1 MKRMKKTTGP
11 AAMRIDARDAKSAA
25 LAKERLRIDGLD
37 ARIVA
42 MLSRRARS
50 VREIG
55 RIKNQSAADVY
66 VPAREKAVLDHV
78 RALNKGPLDDAALM
92 AIYREIMSASLALER
107 RTRVAF
113 FGPEA
118 TFTHQAARKRFGSS
132 VEYIAAETIE
142 DVFDAV
148 LREQADQ
155 GVVPIEN
162 STEGAVTYTLDE
174 FADKPVRI
182 CAEVYLEVSHNL
194 MSAGPRSRVRVIYSH
209 PQVFGQCR
217 RWLQREMPGCD
228 LVPVTSTA
236 RAAEMAA
243 REKRGT
249 AAIASRLAADIHS
262 LRLLASD
269 IQDLSGN
276 MTRFLVLGRRC
287 GRPTGDDKT
296 SLLFS
301 VRHEAGALYRA
312 LAALKEQGLNMT
324 KIESRPNKRKAWEYY
339 FFVDFVGHAEEPRVR
354 RALEKL
360 GRHCAMLTVLGS
372 YPKAP
377 EHIEA

>member
-1 MKRMKKTTGP
+1 MAGTKKTAGP
-11 AAMRIDARDAKSAA
+11 GGMRSGREESQSRALARERRRID
-25 LAKERLRIDGLD
+25 LLD
-37 ARIVA
+37 ARIVE
-42 MLSRRARS
+42 LLGRRAGCA
-50 VREIG
+50 REIG
-55 RIKNQSAADVY
+55 RIKRLSSGDVY

-78 RALNKGPLDDAALM
+78 RALNKGAMDDAALM
-92 AIYREIMSASLALER
+92 AIFREIMSASLALER
-107 RTRVAF
+107 RPKVAF

-118 TFTHQAARKRFGSS
+118 TFTHQAARKRFGAS
-132 VEYIAAETIE
+132 VEYLPSETIE

-148 LREQADQ
+148 LREQADY

-174 FADKPVRI
+174 FADKPVKI
-182 CAEVYLEVSHNL
+182 CAEVYLEVSHCL
-194 MSAGPRSRVRVIYSH
+194 MSAGPRSRIRVVYSH

-243 REKRGT
+243 REKRG
-249 AAIASRLAADIHS
+249 ASAIASRLAAEIHS
-262 LRLLASD
+262 LRLLATD

-276 MTRFLVLGRRC
+276 MTRFLVLGRRF

-296 SLLFS
+296 SILFS

-312 LAALKEQGLNMT
+312 LGALKDNGLNMT
-324 KIESRPNKRKAWEYY
+324 KIESRPNKRKAWEYF
-339 FFVDFVGHAEEPRVR
+339 FFVDFLGHAGEPRVS
-354 RALEKL
+354 RALAKL
-360 GRHCAMLTVLGS
+360 RKHCAMLTVLGS